1 MWGYDTA
8 LGWDP
13 TLGCA
18 VAERWPRVRAEPLQC
33 SVRPHMRATLILV
46 GIQLKGGTAGKKIHL
61 SKRSFQIDKW
71 GRRRGERKEK
81 KKKRIILVVLLS
93 VCVIVSA
100 KSIKE
105 LQQLRSGR
113 DGTKGAVMGFSV
125 LSSPSCC
132 AYTPAVPSCGRP
144 ITLTLTLT
152 LTQNLT
158 LILTVTLTL
167 TPTLITLTL
176 TYPQGKV

>member
-1 MWGYDTA
+1 
-8 LGWDP
+8 
-13 TLGCA
+13 
-18 VAERWPRVRAEPLQC
+18 
-33 SVRPHMRATLILV
+33 
-46 GIQLKGGTAGKKIHL
+46 
-61 SKRSFQIDKW
+61 
-71 GRRRGERKEK
+71 
-81 KKKRIILVVLLS
+81 
-93 VCVIVSA
+93 
-100 KSIKE
+100 
-105 LQQLRSGR
+105 
-113 DGTKGAVMGFSV
+113 MGFSV

-144 ITLTLTLT
+144 ITLTLT